1 MNKLMTKQEFTKHLL
16 ELNRELCELPF
27 ETVQCSDG
35 VRTWNVISIYT
46 DLKERKLLFDLEVVK
61 PVGPFKI
68 GQWVRLERIPGA
80 VYRIDDERQRTDW
93 QYSLKSNVP
102 GGWWV
107 SAHEL
112 IPCEVK
118 EG

>member
-1 MNKLMTKQEFTKHLL
+1 MKTLSGKRRTATLL
-16 ELNRELCELPF
+16 ELERKLYELPF

-35 VRTWNVISIYT
+35 VRTWNVIDIYT
-46 DLKERKLLFDLEVVK
+46 DLKERKLLFELEVVK